1 MGYEHREDAF
11 GGGKAGNGKHTHTHT
26 VTHVGVAPQIKLMSY
41 KHREDAVE
49 GGGSRQWQ
57 RHTNTHTHTY
67 THSVPRETQDGWS
80 LGQGSDLIL
89 TNLSVAP
96 PLIKFVG
103 NEHQEDAVGGGGS
116 RQ

>member
-1 MGYEHREDAF
+1 MEPRLRIGRNLDTCQRGPPLIKFMGYEHREDAF

-41 KHREDAVE
+41 EHREDAVE

-67 THSVPRETQDGWS
+67 THSVHCDSQGGWS
-80 LGQGSDLIL
+80 LG
-89 TNLSVAP
+89 
-96 PLIKFVG
+96 
-103 NEHQEDAVGGGGS
+103 
-116 RQ
+116 